1 MKILVTGSC
10 GFIGSHLCEKL
21 LKIGD
26 IVLGVDNMNEDI
38 YSFSYKEEN
47 QYRLMQYKNYI
58 HKTDDLL
65 ERNNVLAFEP
75 NIVIHLAGYA
85 NVRKSEEMPE
95 KFVENN
101 VEVTTLLL
109 HDIALMKNKP
119 LFIYASSSSVYGNN
133 QKVPFSEKDAC
144 DNIVSPYALTKKM
157 CEDIVSLY
165 CRTKKIRAIG
175 LRFFTVYGPRGRPDM
190 AIMTFLKNIR
200 DDKPI
205 TVYQDKHVMDI
216 RRDFTYIDDIVEGIY
231 SCLFLKIEEGG
242 HEIYNLGSD
251 QCICLE
257 DVIRICEEVCG
268 KRAIVE
274 KKPKPDSDVL
284 VTYADNSKAKRDLG
298 YSPRIGLKE
307 GVYKTHE
314 WLNKKNY

>member
-1 MKILVTGSC
+1 
-10 GFIGSHLCEKL
+10 
-21 LKIGD
+21 
-26 IVLGVDNMNEDI
+26 
-38 YSFSYKEEN
+38 
-47 QYRLMQYKNYI
+47 
-58 HKTDDLL
+58 
-65 ERNNVLAFEP
+65 
-75 NIVIHLAGYA
+75 
-85 NVRKSEEMPE
+85 
-95 KFVENN
+95 
-101 VEVTTLLL
+101 
-109 HDIALMKNKP
+109 
-119 LFIYASSSSVYGNN
+119 
-133 QKVPFSEKDAC
+133 
-144 DNIVSPYALTKKM
+144 
-157 CEDIVSLY
+157 
-165 CRTKKIRAIG
+165 
-175 LRFFTVYGPRGRPDM
+175 M

-200 DDKPI
+200 DYKPI

-274 KKPKPDSDVL
+274 KKPKPDCDVL

-314 WLNKKNY
+314 WLSRGVKSGIAYESSFL